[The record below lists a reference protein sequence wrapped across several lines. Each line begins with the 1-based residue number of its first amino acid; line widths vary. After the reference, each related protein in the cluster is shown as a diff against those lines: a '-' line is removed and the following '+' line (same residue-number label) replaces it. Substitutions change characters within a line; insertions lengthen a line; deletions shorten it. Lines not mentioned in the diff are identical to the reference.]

1 MTAVR
6 KRTAV
11 PKRRTA
17 SDRVVRRVLDLVQ
30 SGRLAPGDRLPPEN
44 ELVRQLRVS
53 RPSVREGLRALAAL
67 DLVESRH
74 GQGTYV
80 KELSSD
86 VVIRRELVPILL
98 MSEALHEI
106 QDTRRVLEGEIAARA
121 AARATSEDLGRLED
135 LLAQIADAPAHRKDS
150 YKLAWAFHNA
160 LADLSGNRVMARV
173 LAILR
178 DMIGEAQ
185 ITLYNPYVSPGEET
199 RGHRALVE
207 AIRRKDPEHARRAM
221 MQHLDDV
228 DRIVAGAVAKA
239 KAREGSAGA
248 ARAGRLTAAT
258 R

>member
-1 MTAVR
+1 MVGR
-6 KRTAV
+6 K
-11 PKRRTA
+11 RTA

-30 SGRLAPGDRLPPEN
+30 KGRVAPGDRLPPEN

-74 GQGTYV
+74 GQGTFV

-121 AARATSEDLGRLED
+121 AERATADEIARLD
-135 LLAQIADAPAHRKDS
+135 GLLEQISAAAAHRKDI
-150 YKLAWAFHNA
+150 YRLTWAFHNA
-160 LADLSGNRVMARV
+160 LAEASGNRVMARV

-185 ITLYNPYVSPGEET
+185 ITLYHPYVSPGDEI
-199 RGHRALVE
+199 RGHRALVD
-207 AIRRKDPEHARRAM
+207 AIRRKDAEHARRVM
-221 MQHLDDV
+221 MEHLNDV
-228 DRIVAGAVAKA
+228 DEIVARAVAKA
-239 KAREGSAGA
+239 KAREGADGA
-248 ARAGRLTAAT
+248 ARPTRMSAAA